1 MDGIIDS
8 IIDLLFSGK
17 THFPLGRMN
26 IDVQVISFHFHPKR
40 DKREFMLHQKSFVS
54 ILDRLCDDV
63 VFDITAIDIII
74 FKWSGFR
81 GQSPVYRRIR

>member
-8 IIDLLFSGK
+8 IIDLLLSGK

-26 IDVQVISFHFHPKR
+26 IDVQIISFHFHPKR
-40 DKREFMLHQKSFVS
+40 DKRKFMLHQKSFVG
-54 ILDRLCDDV
+54 ILNCLCDDV

-74 FKWSGFR
+74 LK
-81 GQSPVYRRIR
+81 